1 VNRNSEIPVDSFL
14 NTDVTLERTIMLQKI
29 LGDNKEALAV
39 KNIVTNF
46 DRNYGDQRFKENQH
60 IANEITKRL
69 NKILEGF
76 KKQKRVQR
84 FYEASKLFDEHN

>member
-1 VNRNSEIPVDSFL
+1 MNKNTEIPAESFL
-14 NTDVTLERTIMLQKI
+14 NTDVTLKRTAMLYKI
-29 LGDNKEALAV
+29 LNNSKEASATR
-39 KNIVTNF
+39 NIATNF
-46 DRNYGDQRFKENQH
+46 DRNYEDHSFKENQH

-76 KKQKRVQR
+76 KQQKRVQH

>member
-1 VNRNSEIPVDSFL
+1 MNRSGEIPVDNLL
-14 NTDVTLERTIMLQKI
+14 NTDVTFEQTIMLQKI
-29 LGDNKEALAV
+29 LRNNKEASAV
-39 KNIVTNF
+39 KNIATNF

>member
-14 NTDVTLERTIMLQKI
+14 NTGVTLERTAMLQTI
-29 LGDNKEALAV
+29 LGDNEEASAA
-39 KNIVTNF
+39 KNIAANF

-60 IANEITKRL
+60 IANEITKCL

-76 KKQKRVQR
+76 KKQKRVQH

>member
-1 VNRNSEIPVDSFL
+1 MNRSGEIPVDNLL

-29 LGDNKEALAV
+29 LRNNKEAPAV
-39 KNIVTNF
+39 KNIATNF

>member
-1 VNRNSEIPVDSFL
+1 MNKNTEIPVESFL
-14 NTDVTLERTIMLQKI
+14 NTDVTLKRTAMLYKI
-29 LGDNKEALAV
+29 LDDSKEASATR
-39 KNIVTNF
+39 NIATNF
-46 DRNYGDQRFKENQH
+46 DRNYGDHSFKENQH

-76 KKQKRVQR
+76 KQQKRVQR